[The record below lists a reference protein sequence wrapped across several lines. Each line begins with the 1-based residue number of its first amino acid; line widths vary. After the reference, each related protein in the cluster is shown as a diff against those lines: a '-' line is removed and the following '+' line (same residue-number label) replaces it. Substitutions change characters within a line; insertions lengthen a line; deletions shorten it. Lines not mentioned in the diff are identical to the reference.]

1 MARIAHAF
9 MSIGWLRKLVFR
21 FGGMDPRREMAS
33 VAITPFHKQWAKV
46 EKQPAAKNLANVS
59 TTQEVL
65 LWVDS
70 FSDAFTP
77 ELAHDAVRVLRAAGY
92 RVRVS
97 SGEVCCGLTWI
108 TTGQL
113 DGARKKLRGLLDLFG
128 PLAEAGIPIVCIEPR
143 SEEH

>member
-1 MARIAHAF
+1 M
-9 MSIGWLRKLVFR
+9 KL
-21 FGGMDPRREMAS
+21 
-33 VAITPFHKQWAKV
+33 T
-46 EKQPAAKNLANVS
+46 NVS
-59 TTQEVL
+59 TTQKVI

-128 PLAEAGIPIVCIEPR
+128 PLAEAGIPIVGLEQIGRASCRDRVEDVR
-143 SEEH
+143 

>member
-1 MARIAHAF
+1 
-9 MSIGWLRKLVFR
+9 
-21 FGGMDPRREMAS
+21 MDVRREMAS
-33 VAITPFHKQWAKV
+33 FAITPFHKQWAKV

-70 FSDAFTP
+70 FSDAITP
-77 ELAHDAVRVLRAAGY
+77 DLAHHAVRVLRAAGY

-108 TTGQL
+108 TNGEVV
-113 DGARKKLRGLLDLFG
+113 GVRIKLRCLLDPVG
-128 PLAEAGIPIVCIEPR
+128 HM
-143 SEEH
+143 S